1 MREQPRAMRR
11 AQTCALAMAALL
23 GASRAEA
30 GGLFFSDR
38 GVRPMGRGGA
48 FVAGADDLGAIYY
61 NPAGILEA
69 GNQVLVDASAMV
81 FH

>member
-48 FVAGADDLGAIYY
+48 NF
-61 NPAGILEA
+61 
-69 GNQVLVDASAMV
+69 Q
-81 FH
+81 